1 MFVVRGT
8 NERVAAAVRA
18 ADTGDTKPTE
28 ELWRAAVA
36 AGGPLVVPNGGGQ
49 VAATFLWRGT
59 ADRVDLVG
67 IYNNRDLRATTLT
80 RIDGTDVWHLT
91 LLLPGTLRTGYGFS
105 VDETLGAFTDDQW
118 SEATQRRWRTDP
130 LNDTTF
136 RMTYNTDGVAP
147 DPTPYTLSVFDPA
160 GTGPSRWTVRDPLVP
175 AGEVGMHWLR
185 AADTGLACDHRVWV
199 YRPPGEPPAGGWPL
213 ALLFDGDC
221 YVDPLIPTP
230 TILDNLIAAG
240 RIPPTAAVLP
250 DTVAATRTAE
260 LNGNRKFLTFLT
272 DRLLP
277 WAAELLPLTT
287 DPARTL
293 VGGSSLGGVCAS
305 HAAMVAPERFG
316 LVLTQSGAFQWGGTP
331 DFPDSLIVEYG
342 TTPRQPLRWYLDVG
356 LAEDA
361 VLPGQATSLLEANRR
376 MRDALAGRDYPLR
389 YVELPGG
396 HDYLRWRDTLA
407 DGLIELLGT
416 T

>member
-8 NERVAAAVRA
+8 SERVSAAVRA
-18 ADTGDTKPTE
+18 ADTGDTKPAE
-28 ELWRAAVA
+28 ELWQAAVA
-36 AGGPLVVPNGGGQ
+36 AGGPLLEPDGAGQ
-49 VAATFLWRGT
+49 VTATFLWRGA

-91 LLLPGTLRTGYGFS
+91 LVLPGTLRTGYGFS

-118 SEATQRRWRTDP
+118 SEATQHRWRTDP
-130 LNDTTF
+130 LNGTTF

-160 GTGPSRWTVRDPLVP
+160 GAGPSRWTVRDPAVP
-175 AGEVGMHWLR
+175 AGDVSMHWLR
-185 AADTGLACDHRVWV
+185 AADTGLASDHRVWV

-250 DTVAATRTAE
+250 DTVGATRTAE
-260 LNGNRKFLTFLT
+260 LNGSRAFLAFLT

-277 WAAELLPLTT
+277 WAAGRLPLTS

-305 HAAMVAPERFG
+305 YAAMVAPERFG
-316 LVLTQSGAFQWGGTP
+316 LVLAQSGAFQWGGTA
-331 DFPDSLIVEYG
+331 DFPDGLIAAYANG
-342 TTPRQPLRWYLDVG
+342 PRLPLRWYLDVG

-376 MRDALAGRDYPLR
+376 MRDALAGRGYPLR

-416 T
+416 A